1 MCRETGSSPLS
12 RGIRLAG
19 RGPGAHRRIIPALAG
34 NTRCRRRPFSASTD
48 HPRSRGEYAPQ
59 KRDEYNEFGSSPLSR
74 GIRPAR
80 IGEKLRRGIIP
91 ALAGNT
97 SPLSA
102 KQSGGRDHPRSR
114 GEYARER
121 AALGVYEGSSPLSRG
136 IPDLGAAGINIGG
149 IIPALAGNTDSAR
162 VVLAEVGDHPRSRG
176 EYATVWPAV
185 TFCPGSSPLSRGI
198 PDSDVEDS
206 RGGGIIPAL
215 AGNTFGVWCSW
226 GSSSDHPRSR
236 GEYPEPRYG
245 DEFTAGSS
253 PLSRGIRDP
262 AVLAGPSRRIIPALA
277 GNTTHSCNAADK

>member
-1 MCRETGSSPLS
+1 MPVGIIPALAGNTVVKDMYQIARKDHPRSRGEYEPRIRDMCRETGSSPLS

-114 GEYARER
+114 GEYIR
-121 AALGVYEGSSPLSRG
+121 
-136 IPDLGAAGINIGG
+136 
-149 IIPALAGNTDSAR
+149 
-162 VVLAEVGDHPRSRG
+162 PRS
-176 EYATVWPAV
+176 
-185 TFCPGSSPLSRGI
+185 CSS
-198 PDSDVEDS
+198 
-206 RGGGIIPAL
+206 
-215 AGNTFGVWCSW
+215 T
-226 GSSSDHPRSR
+226 H
-236 GEYPEPRYG
+236 
-245 DEFTAGSS
+245 TGSS
-253 PLSRGIRDP
+253 PLSRGIRD
-262 AVLAGPSRRIIPALA
+262 R
-277 GNTTHSCNAADK
+277 